1 MWRGCSI
8 IAITLP
14 QDTQV
19 RLSRE
24 ICQEPFTT
32 STVVFFLQ
40 QNFRYSENVF
50 ALAAEIV
57 VLQWFN
63 FNPPRHLVWFRTAPL
78 ARRHSHPHPH
88 PQSIIPLLCHLP
100 QGHDPLIY
108 YSLYLSFPNYCA
120 FLFYGIPAM
129 QIYSMLTNHKY
140 SEILSCLLVICA
152 YDSELPLLAFLKLL
166 PFLWP
171 LLVPLCCWHCPAH
184 TCCFIHWHILCYFL
198 CLPFNVTLNILWNS
212 LPWTRNLC
220 VLLTIF

>member
-78 ARRHSHPHPH
+78 ARRHRIHNSTP
-88 PQSIIPLLCHLP
+88 
-100 QGHDPLIY
+100 
-108 YSLYLSFPNYCA
+108 LSFATGAWP
-120 FLFYGIPAM
+120 
-129 QIYSMLTNHKY
+129 TD
-140 SEILSCLLVICA
+140 ILQPV
-152 YDSELPLLAFLKLL
+152 
-166 PFLWP
+166 PFLSQ
-171 LLVPLCCWHCPAH
+171 LLHFSV
-184 TCCFIHWHILCYFL
+184 
-198 CLPFNVTLNILWNS
+198 LWNPS
-212 LPWTRNLC
+212 YADLQHANKSQIFWDL
-220 VLLTIF
+220 VLLTSHLCLRFRIASSCLSQTLTFSLAITRAFVLLALPCTHLLLHPLAHPLLFPMFTF